1 MSTHPSEW
9 VRDVTEADFERAVIE
24 ASRARPVVVDF
35 WAPWCGPCQMLG
47 PVLERLIAE
56 RQGEVILAK
65 VNLDEAPGLAERYA
79 IASIPAVKAFRDG
92 QVFREFTGLLPEP
105 YLRSF
110 LDEVLPSAADRL
122 TDEAR
127 GLEASRRADAERLYR
142 QAIEA
147 QPNHEPARLGLAR
160 VLLAQG
166 KPEEIEAV
174 LEPVGVEG
182 EVGEEAGRL
191 KARAFFLR
199 LAKDLGDEK
208 AARQRLAAKPDSA
221 AARYE
226 LACVV
231 AAKGEYAEALPLL
244 LEAGE
249 RDPKLATTKVREAMV
264 QIFYALGAS
273 HPLANEYRGK
283 LARLLY

>member
-1 MSTHPSEW
+1 MSTNPSEW
-9 VRDVTEADFERAVIE
+9 VRDVAEADFERAVVE
-24 ASRARPVVVDF
+24 ASRERPVVVDF
-35 WAPWCGPCQMLG
+35 WAPWCEPCRMLG
-47 PVLERLIAE
+47 PVLERLVAE
-56 RQGEVILAK
+56 RGGEVVLAK
-65 VNLDEAPGLAERYA
+65 VNLDEAPALAERYG

-92 QVFREFTGLLPEP
+92 RVYREFTGLLPEP

-110 LDEVLPSAADRL
+110 LDEIVPTAADRL
-122 TDEAR
+122 GEQAR
-127 GLEASRRADAERLYR
+127 GLEASRPAEAERLYR
-142 QAIEA
+142 EAIEA
-147 QPNHEPARLGLAR
+147 ERNHETARLGLAR
-160 VLLAQG
+160 ALLAQG
-166 KPEEIEAV
+166 KAEEIEAV

-208 AARQRLAAKPDSA
+208 AARQRMAAQPDSA

-226 LACVV
+226 LACVL
-231 AAKGEYAEALPLL
+231 AAKGAYAEALPLL

-249 RDPKLATTKVREAMV
+249 RDPKLAAAKVREAMV
-264 QIFYALGAS
+264 QVFYALGAN

-283 LARLLY
+283 LSRLLY